1 MKTEFK
7 EGHVDIKMLGAEDVY
22 HLVYRRLAFGEWA
35 ILIGES
41 EAVSLIE
48 DMVYPPGTSD
58 NADFELIFA
67 SRKYFFLAKKTNK
80 LRAMLKLDQD
90 ASTWN
95 SLFAIRVVNM
105 GDNNVLFDT
114 RHFKRFEERETLL
127 ESLVKAIV
135 DEMEVPP

>member
-7 EGHVDIKMLGAEDVY
+7 EGHGDIKMLDAEDVY

-67 SRKYFFLAKKTNK
+67 PRKYFFLAKKTNK
-80 LRAMLKLDQD
+80 LRAVLKLDQD

-95 SLFAIRVVNM
+95 SLFTIRAVNM
-105 GDNNVLFDT
+105 GGNNVLFDT
-114 RHFKRFEERETLL
+114 RHFKRIEERETLL

-135 DEMEVPP
+135 NEMEVSP